1 MLNIKEKN
9 QEYSTLIDTCAPGKY
24 DCAGLYSI
32 SIGNKLVYIGKSVNI
47 KNRLCNHLLNINEEE
62 ATKYTSNKYKVL
74 RKASNNGC
82 PIILDK
88 VYESPKTAEEDII
101 QDIGEKEG
109 EYIRKYL
116 PPLNYQIPKESD
128 WHKFTTNKTAKTITL
143 KQIVM
148 D

>member
-62 ATKYTSNKYKVL
+62 ANVVL
-74 RKASNNGC
+74 SK
-82 PIILDK
+82 IK
-88 VYESPKTAEEDII
+88 
-101 QDIGEKEG
+101 KETYVR
-109 EYIRKYL
+109 E
-116 PPLNYQIPKESD
+116 
-128 WHKFTTNKTAKTITL
+128 
-143 KQIVM
+143 
-148 D
+148 